1 MYINNADLV
10 NALAKEAEIS
20 KKTAEVAL
28 NTFMHSVMKA
38 LKKGDTVV
46 LTGFGTFS
54 TMKRKARMGR
64 NPQTGAEIKIPA
76 KTAPKFKPGKALKDA
91 VK

>member
-1 MYINNADLV
+1 MNKADLV
-10 NALAKEAEIS
+10 SAMAKEAEVS
-20 KKTAEVAL
+20 KKAAEVAL
-28 NTFMHSVMKA
+28 NTFMASITKA
-38 LKKGDTVV
+38 LKKGDSVV
-46 LTGFGTFS
+46 LTGFGTYS
-54 TMKRKARMGR
+54 TMKRKARIGR

>member
-1 MYINNADLV
+1 MNKADLI
-10 NALAKEAEIS
+10 NAIAKEAEVS
-20 KKTAEVAL
+20 NKAAEVAL
-28 NTFMHSVMKA
+28 NTFMASVTKA
-38 LKKGDTVV
+38 LKKGDYVV

-54 TMKRKARMGR
+54 TMKRKARTGR

-76 KTAPKFKPGKALKDA
+76 KTAPKFKPGKALKDS

>member
-1 MYINNADLV
+1 MNKADLV
-10 NALAKEAEIS
+10 NAMAKEAEVS

-54 TMKRKARMGR
+54 TMKRKARTGR

-76 KTAPKFKPGKALKDA
+76 KTAPKFKPGKGLKDA

>member
-1 MYINNADLV
+1 MNKQDLV
-10 NALAKEAEIS
+10 SAIAKEAEIS
-20 KKTAEVAL
+20 KKAAEVAL
-28 NTFMHSVMKA
+28 NTFMAAVTKA
-38 LKKGDTVV
+38 LKKNDTVV

-54 TMKRKARMGR
+54 TMKRKARIGR

>member
-1 MYINNADLV
+1 MNKQDLV
-10 NALAKEAEIS
+10 NAMAKEAEVS
-20 KKTAEVAL
+20 KKAAEAAL

-38 LKKGDTVV
+38 LKKGESVV

-54 TMKRKARMGR
+54 TMKRKARTGR

-76 KTAPKFKPGKALKDA
+76 KTAPKFKPGKGLKDA

>member
-1 MYINNADLV
+1 MNKANLIDV
-10 NALAKEAEIS
+10 IAKEAEIS
-20 KKTAEVAL
+20 KKAAEVAL
-28 NTFMHSVMKA
+28 NTFMAAVTKA
-38 LKKGDTVV
+38 LKKGDSVV

-54 TMKRKARMGR
+54 TMKRKARIGR

-76 KTAPKFKPGKALKDA
+76 KTAPKFKPGKALKDS